1 MAYTEQEMQRL
12 VATYGPL
19 VYRLAM
25 AQLRHQADA
34 EDVYQDVFLKLIRH
48 QPEFQNPAHQK
59 AWFIRVT
66 VNTCKDRLKK
76 ASRRDL
82 PLEEAVVAAAPT
94 QDNGL
99 QEALARLSER
109 DRALLYLYYYE
120 GYKTDQIADLLEV
133 GGSTVRSRLKRA
145 RAKLKDFM
153 TEGEDEIV

>member
-1 MAYTEQEMQRL
+1 MAYTEQEMQQF
-12 VATYGPL
+12 VAQYGPL

-48 QPEFQNPAHQK
+48 QPTFENPAHQK

-82 PLEEAVVAAAPT
+82 PLEEATATACASE
-94 QDNGL
+94 QSGL
-99 QEALARLSER
+99 QEALERLSEQ
-109 DRALLYLYYYE
+109 DRALIFLYYYE
-120 GYKTDQIADLLEV
+120 GYKSEEIASLLLTN
-133 GGSTVRSRLKRA
+133 GSTVRSRLKRA

>member
-1 MAYTEQEMQRL
+1 MAYTEQEMQQF
-12 VATYGPL
+12 VAQYGPL

-25 AQLRHQADA
+25 AQLRQKADA
-34 EDVYQDVFLKLIRH
+34 EDTYQDVFLKLIRH
-48 QPEFQNPAHQK
+48 QPAFESPAHQK

-82 PLEEAVVAAAPT
+82 PLEEATASAEIPE
-94 QDNGL
+94 DSGL

-109 DRALLYLYYYE
+109 DRALIYLYYYE
-120 GYKTDQIADLLEV
+120 GYKTEEIASLLQV
-133 GGSTVRSRLKRA
+133 GGSTVRSRLRRA

-153 TEGEDEIV
+153 TEGEDDIV

>member
-1 MAYTEQEMQRL
+1 MAYTEQEMQQF
-12 VATYGPL
+12 VAQYGPL

-25 AQLRHQADA
+25 AQLRHTADA

-82 PLEEAVVAAAPT
+82 PLEEATASAAVPEQT
-94 QDNGL
+94 GL
-99 QEALARLSER
+99 EDALARLSER
-109 DRALLYLYYYE
+109 DRALIYLYYYE
-120 GYKTDQIADLLEV
+120 GYKTEEIATILQV

-145 RAKLKDFM
+145 RARLKDFM
-153 TEGEDEIV
+153 TEGEDDLV

>member
-1 MAYTEQEMQRL
+1 MAYTETHMQQKI
-12 VATYGPL
+12 AEYGPT

-25 AQLRHQADA
+25 AQLRHREDAD
-34 EDVYQDVFLKLIRH
+34 DTYQDVFLKLIRH

-82 PLEEAVVAAAPT
+82 PLEEATASAAVPEQT
-94 QDNGL
+94 GL
-99 QEALARLSER
+99 EDALARLSER
-109 DRALLYLYYYE
+109 DRALIYLYYYE
-120 GYKTDQIADLLEV
+120 GYKTEEIATILQV

-145 RAKLKDFM
+145 RARLKDFM
-153 TEGEDEIV
+153 TEGEDDLV